1 MYLEPSNGPM
11 GRLHGEF
18 YKQGVASHL
27 LITAQQSITLLH
39 SHLVSCQREL
49 PPRAAAQLRP
59 ATDNVY
65 VHFYQPHAVA
75 IASPNPDRI
84 IPRYDRTRKPL
95 THDVGCLSS
104 SMSSKLLRRIAA

>member
-18 YKQGVASHL
+18 YKQDVASHL

-95 THDVGCLSS
+95 THEVTRLSS